1 MVYGSYYG
9 GKRVCI
15 YAVIESEMI
24 FFVVVAAAAAVLRGT
39 SELYACLLLTQK

>member
-1 MVYGSYYG
+1 MFYGSYYG

-24 FFVVVAAAAAVLRGT
+24 FFVVAAAAAVLRGT